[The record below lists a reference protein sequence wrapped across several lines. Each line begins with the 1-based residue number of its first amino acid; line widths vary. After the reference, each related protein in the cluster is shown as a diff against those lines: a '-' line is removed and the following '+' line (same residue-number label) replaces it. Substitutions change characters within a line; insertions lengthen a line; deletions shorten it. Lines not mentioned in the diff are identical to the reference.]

1 MRRIRRIGIVGG
13 LPMLIVALFAT
24 AAWAAQTTTINPA
37 NAPTGT
43 HFQTGTATC
52 SVDAT
57 TLLVTCSSY
66 ELAGVGNAN
75 AVGSLQA
82 SYTATVQCRNRG
94 GQIVE
99 VKSQVT
105 GAARTTGSLSP
116 KNGRLAVPSLTSAPV
131 PSAAEFEAQAT
142 CPNGNWTKELLGGTI
157 TLSSFTYTLTFAGFS
172 GPYITITGNDP

>member
-1 MRRIRRIGIVGG
+1 MRRIRRIGIIGG
-13 LPMLIVALFAT
+13 LPMLIVALFAS
-24 AAWAAQTTTINPA
+24 AAWAPTVINPA

-43 HFQTGTATC
+43 HVQTGTPTC

-75 AVGSLQA
+75 ATGSLQA
-82 SYTATVQCRNRG
+82 SYTATVQCRNNG

-157 TLSSFTYTLTFAGFS
+157 TLSSFTYTLTFAGFT